1 MTINNLQPALEL
13 WDNGFN
19 IIPIISNP
27 RTPTP
32 KDPAE
37 DFLKLQNTIPK
48 VATVS
53 K

>member
-19 IIPIISNP
+19 IIPIKSNP
-27 RTPTP
+27 ITPTQRTL
-32 KDPAE
+32 
-37 DFLKLQNTIPK
+37 LKILETTKTPFRK

-53 K
+53 N